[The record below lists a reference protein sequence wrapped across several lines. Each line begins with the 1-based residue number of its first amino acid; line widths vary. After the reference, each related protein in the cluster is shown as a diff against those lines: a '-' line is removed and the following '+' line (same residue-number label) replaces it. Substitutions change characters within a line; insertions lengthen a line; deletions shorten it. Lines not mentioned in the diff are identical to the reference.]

1 MFIWNKSTCKYWNVA
16 VKLAV
21 QLKMNKH
28 GLDWR
33 TDQKLQSKIMKNEVS
48 HQGPINIQQQY
59 KLASLISTC
68 LLLKNLSRLISC
80 GWQHAAY
87 ILCLCNLIIFRCYI
101 VIHVSC
107 WKLFECFTLCFVLH
121 IKTEYTLHNFH
132 SVLLSCFP

>member
-59 KLASLISTC
+59 KLASLISTS